1 MVSPT
6 LRRRSG
12 AGVVASMG
20 AILNGSLGWNARGP
34 AESCLLT
41 QAAHTLAA
49 VRPNILCVVL
59 DTARADALE
68 PYGAPAGASPAVA
81 QLARSGTTLREI
93 YATASWTLPSHGS
106 MFTGLLP
113 RAARVGE
120 TGAERRETAAILK
133 GQSDRVLPE
142 VLRRAGYAT
151 GAVSANVWVS
161 EWTGFDTGFER
172 FVLTDSG
179 RQGRIHAEDLRSRA
193 SWAREAVRAKADDG
207 AAEAERVLDGWI

>member
-49 VRPNILCVVL
+49 VRPNVLCVVL

-68 PYGAPAGASPAVA
+68 PYGADAGATPAIA
-81 QLARSGTTLREI
+81 QLASKGTAAPRM
-93 YATASWTLPSHGS
+93 YAAASWTLPSHAS

-113 RAARVGE
+113 RA
-120 TGAERRETAAILK
+120 TGIGLTEASPADAHSQMQAL
-133 GQSDRVLPE
+133 SDR
-142 VLRRAGYAT
+142 
-151 GAVSANVWVS
+151 
-161 EWTGFDTGFER
+161 
-172 FVLTDSG
+172 
-179 RQGRIHAEDLRSRA
+179 
-193 SWAREAVRAKADDG
+193 
-207 AAEAERVLDGWI
+207 